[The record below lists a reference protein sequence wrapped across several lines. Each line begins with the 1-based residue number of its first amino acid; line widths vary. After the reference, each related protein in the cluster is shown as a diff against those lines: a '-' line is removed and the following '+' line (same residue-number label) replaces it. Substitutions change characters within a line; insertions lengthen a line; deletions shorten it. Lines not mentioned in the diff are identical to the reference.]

1 MQNHTHIV
9 DPVMLEEQA
18 RQLSNASRCGQS
30 AASITERAYRR
41 ELVFQFGRDLSMI
54 KYALYAVT
62 RRTRDLY
69 HDISRLDDALVGI
82 ADAAREADGRA
93 AMKIDTG
100 RDGRKPRNGLIR
112 IPYWRWIINLIL
124 FRFRKYNC
132 TDPSHV
138 KPRLPE
144 LIAGPT
150 SSGKNSAN
158 GASAANNTTSGG
170 NNSASSSGKNSK
182 TGSNVSNTTKSGST
196 ADANDV
202 RPNPGYTKQ
211 VHEGLRNYENTNHN
225 YQNHDYSDF
234 SVLNGFDPDACCV
247 KQGNI
252 NHPARNVLC
261 VSVAQMVLHKI
272 KTGNT
277 TDPTS
282 TWRGGLTHYDYS
294 KKIGDA
300 AVYKDQ
306 KSILRE
312 IYHQITD
319 NKNPV
324 MVRMARGGDTDNGH
338 TVTVIGIRSGR
349 TGDNLTID
357 DLLVMD
363 PATGKVCTF
372 REACKAS
379 NCKETIVSRANDYA
393 LRIPN

>member
-41 ELVFQFGRDLSMI
+41 DLVFQFGRDLSMI

-170 NNSASSSGKNSK
+170 SSPASSSGENSRH
-182 TGSNVSNTTKSGST
+182 GASVSNTTGSVPST
-196 ADANDV
+196 DASDV
-202 RPNPGYTKQ
+202 QPNPGYTKQ
-211 VHEGLRNYENTNHN
+211 IPVSENLKR
-225 YQNHDYSDF
+225 YAEDGKYSDF
-234 SVLNGFDPDACCV
+234 HVVSNFSREYCQEQKWKNNCTTTAEAIAYSIKHQRWTSQFDMTWINGAGAKWDHSIQIESGTWTETQKMSKMYELLSGGTPVILNCV
-247 KQGNI
+247 ETYNNNI
-252 NHPARNVLC
+252 
-261 VSVAQMVLHKI
+261 
-272 KTGNT
+272 
-277 TDPTS
+277 
-282 TWRGGLTHYDYS
+282 
-294 KKIGDA
+294 
-300 AVYKDQ
+300 
-306 KSILRE
+306 
-312 IYHQITD
+312 
-319 NKNPV
+319 
-324 MVRMARGGDTDNGH
+324 GH
-338 TVTVIGIRSGR
+338 TVTVIGIRDGA
-349 TGDNLTID
+349 DPNNLTYADFLIVDPADGAVKTLQEMNNSRHVIID
-357 DLLVMD
+357 DNSGWNL
-363 PATGKVCTF
+363 K
-372 REACKAS
+372 
-379 NCKETIVSRANDYA
+379 
-393 LRIPN
+393 IPK